1 MKVLGKEEAWG
12 IKEKTGSCCGWGADS
27 QGARLSREVEE
38 MREDTIKPSSNLDL
52 ILVAT
57 VGLKWSDCDCVDMTT
72 PACFKASLPAA

>member
-38 MREDTIKPSSNLDL
+38 MRGYYKAKFEFGLDL
-52 ILVAT
+52 GCHCRAEVE
-57 VGLKWSDCDCVDMTT
+57 
-72 PACFKASLPAA
+72 